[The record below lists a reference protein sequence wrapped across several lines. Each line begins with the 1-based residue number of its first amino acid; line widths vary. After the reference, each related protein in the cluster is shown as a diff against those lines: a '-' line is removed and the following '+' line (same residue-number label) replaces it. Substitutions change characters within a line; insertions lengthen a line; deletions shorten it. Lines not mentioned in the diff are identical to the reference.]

1 MEMMDRKKRFYNDLN
16 SKKFKSEE
24 ELITRIV
31 TMHNFIRAGGE
42 EVILTCQYQR
52 DGTKGLSFHSIPIE
66 PCCGEL

>member
-31 TMHNFIRAGGE
+31 TMHNFNRAGGE
-42 EVILTCQYQR
+42 EVILTCQYQIQQANNKNP
-52 DGTKGLSFHSIPIE
+52 GSP
-66 PCCGEL
+66 

>member
-31 TMHNFIRAGGE
+31 TMCITSSGQEAR
-42 EVILTCQYQR
+42 R
-52 DGTKGLSFHSIPIE
+52 
-66 PCCGEL
+66 